1 MNKYLQLLYC
11 RVKMENFS
19 NFKNDPTEV
28 WEIQETLKKKNEKY
42 ITL

>member
-1 MNKYLQLLYC
+1 MNKYMKLLYC

-19 NFKNDPTEV
+19 SFKNDHTEV
-28 WEIQETLKKKNEKY
+28 WAIQDNLKKNKEKY